1 MPVMGGGCL
10 VVKGWL
16 WCSDLVGVMLWRLL
30 FTGVGGWWAVNAV
43 LMLNCGLVGFG
54 GSAGGL
60 IWMCYPVD
68 YSGSASTVSGWWAG
82 VASLALIAVVLLLT
96 WLPLLVR
103 WWKAKRDPSKT
114 LWTNLSRLPNSA
126 EQPTADS
133 AVPVPEDGPEAIRA
147 AAKASFEDQ
156 YGKPLEPVQHVEPTG
171 PSADPHDVGV
181 AHEEAEHSSPS
192 DDLIRRIVL
201 MEERI
206 SSNSVAEE
214 ADSAEWLVLLK
225 EANRLHNSGALSTGI
240 FRELNTSLLD
250 LIPDP
255 EPAVATGPVVS

>member
-1 MPVMGGGCL
+1 MF
-10 VVKGWL
+10 
-16 WCSDLVGVMLWRLL
+16 WRLL
-30 FTGVGGWWAVNAV
+30 FTGVGGWLAVNAV
-43 LMLNCGLVGFG
+43 LMLECGLVGFG

-60 IWMCYPVD
+60 NWMCYPVD

-82 VASLALIAVVLLLT
+82 VASLALIAVVLVLT

-103 WWKAKRDPSKT
+103 RWKAKRDDPSKT
-114 LWTNLSRLPNSA
+114 LSTNLSRIPNGA
-126 EQPTADS
+126 KQPTADS
-133 AVPVPEDGPEAIRA
+133 AVPVSEDGAEAINA
-147 AAKASFEDQ
+147 AAKASFDHQ
-156 YGKPLEPVQHVEPTG
+156 HGKPLEPVQRVEPTG

-181 AHEEAEHSSPS
+181 AHDEAEHPSPS

-206 SSNSVAEE
+206 SANSVAEE
-214 ADSAEWLVLLK
+214 ADPTEWLGLLK
-225 EANRLHNSGALSTGI
+225 EANRLYNSGALSTGV

-255 EPAVATGPVVS
+255 KPATATGLVMS